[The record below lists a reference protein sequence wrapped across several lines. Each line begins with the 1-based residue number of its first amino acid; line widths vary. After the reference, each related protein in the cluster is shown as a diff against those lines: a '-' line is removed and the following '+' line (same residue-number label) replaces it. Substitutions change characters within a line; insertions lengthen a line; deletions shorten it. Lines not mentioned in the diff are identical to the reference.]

1 MKTLKIRRMVF
12 TSLILMLI
20 LIPVMS
26 ACQQAPANQGATN
39 SEAKISV
46 SGAFALYPMMI
57 KWAEEY
63 QKINPNIKIDVS
75 AGGAGKGMTDT
86 LSGMVDIGMV
96 SRDVKTEE
104 VNQGAFG
111 IAVTKDAVFPTVN
124 EENPVLQDLMRIGV
138 TKDIFSG
145 IFIKKDI
152 TIWGQVVGKPEVT
165 DAIHI
170 YTRSDA
176 CGAADV
182 WAAFLGG
189 KQENLTGIGVS
200 GDPGISE
207 AVSKDALGLG
217 YNNLNYA
224 FDVDTGKPVKGIMT
238 IPIDVNGNG
247 KADETELLDT
257 KEKAVQAI
265 ANGQYPSPPARLL
278 YLVTKGQPSGAV
290 LDFILWILGDGQKY
304 EGEVGYINLTET
316 QLADQKA
323 KLK

>member
-152 TIWGQVVGKPEVT
+152 TTWGQVVGKPEVT

-247 KADETELLDT
+247 KADEKELLDT

-278 YLVTKGQPSGAV
+278 YLVTKGQPSSAV

>member
-1 MKTLKIRRMVF
+1 MVF

-26 ACQQAPANQGATN
+26 ACQQAPANQGATR

-63 QKINPNIKIDVS
+63 QKINPGIKIDVS

-96 SRDVKTEE
+96 SRDIKTEE

-124 EENPVLQDLMRIGV
+124 EKNPVLQDLMRIGV
-138 TKDIFSG
+138 TKDIFAG
-145 IFIKKDI
+145 IFIKKGI
-152 TIWGQVVGKPEVT
+152 TTWGQVVGKPEVT

-176 CGAADV
+176 CGAAEV

-224 FDVDTGKPVKGIMT
+224 FDADTGKPVKGIMA

-278 YLVTKGQPSGAV
+278 YLVTKGQPSSAV

-323 KLK
+323 KFK

>member
-1 MKTLKIRRMVF
+1 MKILKIRRMVF

-26 ACQQAPANQGATN
+26 ACQQAPANQGATR

-63 QKINPNIKIDVS
+63 QKINPGIKIDVS

-96 SRDVKTEE
+96 SRDIKTEE

-124 EENPVLQDLMRIGV
+124 EKNPVLQDLMRIGV
-138 TKDIFSG
+138 TKDIFAG
-145 IFIKKDI
+145 IFIKKGI
-152 TIWGQVVGKPEVT
+152 TTWGQVVGRPEVT

-176 CGAADV
+176 CGAAEV

-224 FDVDTGKPVKGIMT
+224 FDADTGKPVKGIMA

-278 YLVTKGQPSGAV
+278 YLVTKGQPSSAV

-323 KLK
+323 KFK